1 MRGRLAPRSTQ
12 ALQGRHA
19 SQEDPSCGLVRRRP
33 FWASRSLLHFGK
45 WRVWQR
51 HPLLSRPS
59 SQPACCQ
66 LQQRLQGVSPRVSW
80 REDCTRVCQEDQNA
94 KTERWRTH
102 WPEDPAESRNSGQ
115 GHHLTSTS
123 GLETQ
128 KLLDLTMRQNSKV
141 SLFVAGTTSTLKEKY
156 LLFPIL

>member
-1 MRGRLAPRSTQ
+1 MRGRLAPRGTQ
-12 ALQGRHA
+12 AHQGRHA
-19 SQEDPSCGLVRRRP
+19 SQEDPSHKLVGRWP

-45 WRVWQR
+45 WQVWQHR
-51 HPLLSRPS
+51 PLLSRPS

-80 REDCTRVCQEDQNA
+80 REVCTPACQEDQNA
-94 KTERWRTH
+94 KAEHWRTR
-102 WPEDPAESRNSGQ
+102 WPEDPAEWRKNGQ
-115 GHHLTSTS
+115 GHHLTVMS

-141 SLFVAGTTSTLKEKY
+141 FLFVTATASTLKEKY